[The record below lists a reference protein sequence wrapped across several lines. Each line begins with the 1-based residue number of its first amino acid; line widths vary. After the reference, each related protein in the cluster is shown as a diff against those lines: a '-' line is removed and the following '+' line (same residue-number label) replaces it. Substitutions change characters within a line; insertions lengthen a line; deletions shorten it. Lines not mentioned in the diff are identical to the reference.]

1 MFDMLKNLGDL
12 PGLMRKAQ
20 EMQQKMAAMQEELGR
35 RQVTA
40 EAGAG
45 MVTATVNG
53 KFELVRLRI
62 DKTRIDVN
70 DTALLED
77 MVVAAVAAA
86 QRKAAAVVQEEMQRM
101 SADLGLP
108 AGALPPGM
116 GGLGG
121 MG

>member
-1 MFDMLKNLGDL
+1 MLDMLKNLGDL

-20 EMQQKMAAMQEELGR
+20 EMQVKMQQAQEELGR

-53 KFELVRLRI
+53 KMELIKLRI
-62 DKTRIDVN
+62 DKTKL
-70 DTALLED
+70 DTSDTELLED

-86 QRKAAAVVQEEMQRM
+86 QRKAADVVRDEM
-101 SADLGLP
+101 SKVGSELGLP
-108 AGALPPGM
+108 P
-116 GGLGG
+116 GGLPFT
-121 MG
+121 